1 MACLEDP
8 DPLLDY
14 KLKCPC
20 SAVGVIVCPFLP
32 VNRRD
37 EHIPSEGWTFPWRRF
52 TRLKTLSLYFPTASP
67 SILPCDLS
75 SSLLLFSLIYKRT
88 WHPDPSKMVVLMH

>member
-52 TRLKTLSLYFPTASP
+52 TRLKAISLYLPTAFP
-67 SILPCDLS
+67 SLY
-75 SSLLLFSLIYKRT
+75 SLLNLVPHCFFLSDLLKNLAFR
-88 WHPDPSKMVVLMH
+88 P